1 MTPTDTPFA
10 ALTLLVAPAILT
22 NASSVAVLATSN
34 RFARAIDRARSLLAL
49 IEGNRSDRGE
59 RDTESADAKA
69 LSALRVR
76 QLECAE
82 KRVLLIIRA
91 LKFFYLALGSFAA
104 AAMISL
110 LGATDVFALH
120 PAVNHALLVIG
131 FLTGMTGVCGIGGGA
146 VLLIWESRLTFY
158 ILDAEATWVRSRYLK
173 NETHSASELG
183 TGAH

>member
-1 MTPTDTPFA
+1 MTTADTPFA

-34 RFARAIDRARSLLAL
+34 RFARAVDRARSLLTL
-49 IEGNRSDRGE
+49 IESDRSEHSG
-59 RDTESADAKA
+59 RDPESPESQE

-82 KRVLLIIRA
+82 RRVLLIIRA

-131 FLTGMTGVCGIGGGA
+131 FFTGMTGVCGIGGGA
-146 VLLIWESRLTFY
+146 VLLIWESRLTFN
-158 ILDAEATWVRSRYLK
+158 ILDAEAAWVRSRYLK
-173 NETHSASELG
+173 KEPAAPGGLG
-183 TGAH
+183 PPVV